1 MTVQEIVDAAIAS
14 GDEIGLQVAAYID
27 GELAIDIAAG
37 VDADTLIHGYSVG
50 KGTAAVLAAFLVE
63 RGELGYDTPVAEY
76 WPEFAKHGKEKIT
89 VGHVLSHTS
98 GLPFLPPDITVDT
111 LVDQHAM
118 AELLA
123 DRTPEWEPGTAT
135 GYQGWTYG
143 HLTAEIVRR
152 ATGRTIDEVLRDEL
166 TKPLGIEDSLLFS
179 VPDDVKV
186 APLQASTWETFLDG
200 LPPYAGMFK
209 MAPRV
214 VLPVASLANRR
225 DYLRAGIPAGATAT
239 ARGLAG
245 MYAGVLSGKVVSP
258 ETLATATKPRTAELG
273 DDRVFAQPLLK
284 SYGFFL
290 AEQGSSINAS
300 IRGFGMTGSGGHVG
314 FADPERNIAFAFL
327 HTRLTDFRNTIVQRI
342 LVELGYPDPFA

>member
-1 MTVQEIVDAAIAS
+1 M
-14 GDEIGLQVAAYID
+14 AAYID

-186 APLQASTWETFLDG
+186 APLQASTWETG
-200 LPPYAGMFK
+200 CRRTPGCSRWPRGWCSRSPPWPTAATTS
-209 MAPRV
+209 AP
-214 VLPVASLANRR
+214 ASPQERR
-225 DYLRAGIPAGATAT
+225 RPRAGW
-239 ARGLAG
+239 
-245 MYAGVLSGKVVSP
+245 P
-258 ETLATATKPRTAELG
+258 ECTP
-273 DDRVFAQPLLK
+273 
-284 SYGFFL
+284 
-290 AEQGSSINAS
+290 GS
-300 IRGFGMTGSGGHVG
+300 
-314 FADPERNIAFAFL
+314 
-327 HTRLTDFRNTIVQRI
+327 
-342 LVELGYPDPFA
+342 